1 MPLNKANVLKAKNQY
16 ADWVHSQIM
25 RDAATERT
33 DPRYDVYDHTSSLVA
48 QHKTLIECV
57 PYGFG
62 HRFVPVED

>member
-1 MPLNKANVLKAKNQY
+1 MPLNKANVLKAKNQHAEY
-16 ADWVHSQIM
+16 VYNQRM

-33 DPRYDVYDHTSSLVA
+33 DPRYDVYDHASHLVA

-62 HRFVPVED
+62 HKFVPVED